1 MYLSALNLEPVRYL
15 MYKKRNSIFEIRA
28 RRSKDSFDV
37 QLKEI
42 HRVHLILTRVSSRLK
57 EMVHNMHKLAFMR

>member
-1 MYLSALNLEPVRYL
+1 MYRYGLNIEFVQYI

-42 HRVHLILTRVSSRLK
+42 HRLHLILTRVSSRLK